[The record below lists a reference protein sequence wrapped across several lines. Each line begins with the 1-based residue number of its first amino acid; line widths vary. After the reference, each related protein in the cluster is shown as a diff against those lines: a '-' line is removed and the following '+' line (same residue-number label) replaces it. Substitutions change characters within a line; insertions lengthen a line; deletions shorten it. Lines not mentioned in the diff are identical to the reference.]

1 LYVNLNT
8 QKDVVWSTKI
18 EYFGNYRY
26 IEIIKGF
33 KIYEI
38 IAYTKL
44 IHAHYR
50 IFWLDVKPKALIMQ
64 LQSNKKGESTC

>member
-1 LYVNLNT
+1 MTEN
-8 QKDVVWSTKI
+8 QISADCM
-18 EYFGNYRY
+18 Y

-44 IHAHYR
+44 IHAPYR
-50 IFWLDVKPKALIMQ
+50 IFWLDVKSEPRDMRL
-64 LQSNKKGESTC
+64 

>member
-1 LYVNLNT
+1 M
-8 QKDVVWSTKI
+8 
-18 EYFGNYRY
+18 Y

-44 IHAHYR
+44 IHAPYR
-50 IFWLDVKPKALIMQ
+50 IFWLDVK
-64 LQSNKKGESTC
+64 SESRDMRL

>member
-1 LYVNLNT
+1 MTEN
-8 QKDVVWSTKI
+8 QISADCM
-18 EYFGNYRY
+18 Y

-50 IFWLDVKPKALIMQ
+50 IFWLDVK
-64 LQSNKKGESTC
+64 SESRDMRL

>member
-1 LYVNLNT
+1 VVIAVKLINGTGIGN
-8 QKDVVWSTKI
+8 DVMDGV
-18 EYFGNYRY
+18 ELDDAMYRY

-38 IAYTKL
+38 IADTKL

-50 IFWLDVKPKALIMQ
+50 IFWLDVKSECRDMRL
-64 LQSNKKGESTC
+64 